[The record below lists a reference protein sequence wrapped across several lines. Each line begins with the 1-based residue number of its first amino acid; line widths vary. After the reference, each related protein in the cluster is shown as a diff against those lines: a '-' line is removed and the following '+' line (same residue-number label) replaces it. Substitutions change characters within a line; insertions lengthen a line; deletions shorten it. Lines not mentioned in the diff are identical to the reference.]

1 MAVPSV
7 HTSLSGDCLLARI
20 SGDMIYENQALLRGR
35 FDDLLQHPARCIV
48 LDLTQVTFCDSAGL
62 NVLLDLRLQAEQEN
76 TVLFL
81 ACVPATLRRVLE
93 ITGIDQVLRVYD
105 TVTDAQDAWTRQA
118 SEQGGNHHPVP
129 SQQAGNDAIRPAC
142 PVSEQTGHSRHVR
155 RVR

>member
-48 LDLTQVTFCDSAGL
+48 LDLAQVAFCDSAGL

-93 ITGIDQVLRVYD
+93 ITGSGQVLRVFG

-118 SEQGGNHHPVP
+118 
-129 SQQAGNDAIRPAC
+129 
-142 PVSEQTGHSRHVR
+142 
-155 RVR
+155 